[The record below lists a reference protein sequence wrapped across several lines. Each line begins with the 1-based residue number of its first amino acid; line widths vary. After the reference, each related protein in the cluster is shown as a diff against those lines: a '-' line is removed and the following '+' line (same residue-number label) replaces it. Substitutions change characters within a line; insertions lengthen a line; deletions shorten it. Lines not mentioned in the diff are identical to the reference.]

1 MIDLLYHFMKNLIV
15 ILKKYLSPLFN
26 TRAAGIYFVLFAAAI
41 GIATFIEN
49 DFGTSAA
56 QKVIFTSWW
65 FELLLFLFGVTIIVN
80 IFKFRMIPQKK
91 WPLLLFHA
99 AIIIILI
106 GAGLT
111 RYLGFE
117 GVMHIRE
124 NDASNSFL
132 SSNTFLKF
140 QVSKDDET
148 YDFDEQVLFASMGNN
163 NWEESYLVKENLIE
177 IKVKEFIANPKQIL
191 GESIDG
197 KPTLQFVVAGANGRE
212 EYFINQG
219 QTKRI
224 RNLIY
229 NFKNT
234 QLPDAINISYRND
247 SLLFASTK
255 ILTQMVMA
263 TQKKDTIHPS
273 EDYSPLLLRSLYS
286 DGASNVVFSNFK
298 KSGKVRIKSE
308 ELKVK
313 NESLTALVLEV
324 SVNGNNQET
333 MVYTSRGMPG
343 RPVVLNFGDMKLSI
357 SYGSKEI
364 KVPFR
369 VQLNEFILDKYPGTN
384 SASSYA
390 SEVTLMDDKNDVK
403 IDYRIFMN
411 NILDYDGYRF
421 FQSSFDKDEK
431 GTYLSVNSDF
441 WGTWV
446 SYLGY
451 ALLTLGM
458 IWTFFSKKTHFYKV
472 TQKIKKMRAKS
483 GTFIFALFVSSLSF
497 AQETNNEAFI
507 QHTVNLEHADAFSEL
522 VVQDFKG
529 RMKPMHTLSREIM
542 RKLARKESMYG
553 LNADQ
558 ILLSLFANKQ
568 EWYAAPIIK
577 LGKHKDIQKK
587 LSVGGDYAA
596 YKDFFAANGVYK
608 LREEVRRAYGLEP
621 IDRGVY
627 EKELL
632 KIDEKVN
639 ILSMTFSGTLL
650 KIVPN
655 PGDLNNTWVSNA
667 AHNHNVNDGHNH
679 EESVADKFFSAYS
692 SALKEAGTSKNYA
705 RANSL
710 LEELRTYQNT
720 NGGEIVPSSAKIN
733 AEILLNKMNVF
744 TRLAGFYIVLG
755 LALLFFLFLSVF
767 KPNINLKKVYLILF
781 SLVVFGFV
789 LHTIGLGLRWYVSG
803 RAPWSNGYESMI
815 YIAWTSTLAG
825 VLFTRKSFGGLAA
838 TMVLAAT
845 ILFVATLSFL
855 DPEITPLVPVLK
867 SYWLTIHVSL
877 EAGSYGFLMLGA
889 IIGLINLI
897 LMIFLKESNK
907 TRVKRIVQEMSYIS
921 ELTLIGGLFMVSVGT
936 YLGGVWANESWGRY
950 WGWDAKETW
959 ALVTILVYAF
969 ILHMRLIPKL
979 KGLFAYNLAT
989 IFGLAS
995 VLMTYY
1001 GVNYYLSGLHSYA
1014 TGDPVPVPNW
1024 VYIVVI
1030 CIIVISSLA
1039 YFKKRKFP
1047 IIS

>member
-1 MIDLLYHFMKNLIV
+1 MRYLLEPFMKNLTEL
-15 ILKKYLSPLFN
+15 LKKFLSPLFN
-26 TRAAGIYFVLFAAAI
+26 TKAAGIYFVLFAAAI
-41 GIATFIEN
+41 GIATFVEN

-56 QKVIFTSWW
+56 QKVIFKSWW
-65 FELLLFLFGVTIIVN
+65 FELLLLLFTITIIVN

-91 WPLLLFHA
+91 WPLLLFHG
-99 AIIIILI
+99 AIIIII
-106 GAGLT
+106 VGAGVT
-111 RYLGFE
+111 RYFGFE

-132 SSNTFLKF
+132 SSNSFLKF
-140 QVSKDDET
+140 QVTKDNEN
-148 YDFDEQVLFASMGNN
+148 YNFDEPVLFASLGNN
-163 NWEESYLVKENLIE
+163 SWEESYLVKGDLIE
-177 IKVKEFIANPKQIL
+177 VEVKEFIPNPKQIL
-191 GESIDG
+191 SESIDG
-197 KPTLQFVVAGANGRE
+197 TPTLQIVVAGANGRE

-229 NFKNT
+229 NFKDT
-234 QLPDAINISYRND
+234 QIPNAINITYRND
-247 SLLFASTK
+247 SLLFTSDR

-263 TQKKDTIHPS
+263 TQKKDTIYPS
-273 EDYSPLLLRSLYS
+273 LEYNPLLLRSLYS
-286 DGASNVVFSNFK
+286 DGTNNVVFSNFNK
-298 KSGKVRIKSE
+298 NGKVRIESE
-308 ELKVK
+308 DPKVK
-313 NESLTALVLEV
+313 NESLTALILDV
-324 SVNGNNQET
+324 SVNGNSRET
-333 MVYTSRGMPG
+333 LVYGSRGMPG
-343 RPVVLNFGDMKLSI
+343 RPEVLNFDKISMSI
-357 SYGSKEI
+357 SYGAKEV
-364 KVPFR
+364 KMPFR

-390 SEVTLMDDKNDVK
+390 SEVTLIDDKHNVNM
-403 IDYRIFMN
+403 DYRIFMN

-441 WGTWV
+441 WGTWI

-458 IWTFFSKKTHFYKV
+458 IWTFFSKKTRFYQV

-483 GTFIFALFVSSLSF
+483 RTFVFALLISSISF
-497 AQETNNEAFI
+497 AQDNTNTFVPHA
-507 QHTVNLEHADAFSEL
+507 VSAEHANEFSSL

-558 ILLSLFANKQ
+558 ILLSLFVNKQ

-577 LGKHKDIQKK
+577 LGKHKDIHKK

-596 YKDFFAANGVYK
+596 YKDFFAANGAYK
-608 LREEVRRAYGLEP
+608 LREEVRRVYALEP

-655 PGDLNNTWVSNA
+655 PGDPNNTWVSNA
-667 AHNHNVNDGHNH
+667 TNNHSANNGHNH

-692 SALKEAGTSKNYA
+692 AALKEASTNNNYA
-705 RANSL
+705 QANSL
-710 LEELRTYQNT
+710 LEELKAYQNT
-720 NGGEIVPSSAKIN
+720 NGGEIMPSSSKVN

-744 TRLAGFYIVLG
+744 ARLAGFYILLG

-781 SLVVFGFV
+781 SLVCIGFV
-789 LHTIGLGLRWYVSG
+789 LHTIGLGLRWYVAG

-907 TRVKRIVQEMSYIS
+907 TRVKRIIQEMSYIS
-921 ELTLIGGLFMVSVGT
+921 ELTLVGGLFMVSVGT

-1014 TGDPVPVPNW
+1014 TGDPIPVPNW
-1024 VYIVVI
+1024 VYVVVVCLLVVSGI
-1030 CIIVISSLA
+1030 A
-1039 YFKKRKFP
+1039 YYKKRKFP
-1047 IIS
+1047 VIS